1 MASYPSTTLYYET
14 LNRLYQQK
22 FGDHHSCPI
31 VLYSIDYNNIKSNYH
46 HGWDAIPELLKIELE
61 TLMSFKPS
69 CVIIANNTLH
79 KAYDLI
85 KDTLETDIS
94 VLHIIDLA
102 KQYILKMGFKDVLLL
117 GTKFT
122 MEDSFFK
129 QPLMES
135 GINIVVPNENERI
148 KIQEIQ
154 AQVSSGSFQDYHTD
168 YFKDVIN
175 KKYSYLDGFILGCT
189 EIPLIYRGID
199 TEINL
204 IDTLNL
210 QCEEAM
216 TIFDD

>member
-1 MASYPSTTLYYET
+1 
-14 LNRLYQQK
+14 
-22 FGDHHSCPI
+22 
-31 VLYSIDYNNIKSNYH
+31 
-46 HGWDAIPELLKIELE
+46 
-61 TLMSFKPS
+61 
-69 CVIIANNTLH
+69 
-79 KAYDLI
+79 
-85 KDTLETDIS
+85 
-94 VLHIIDLA
+94 
-102 KQYILKMGFKDVLLL
+102 
-117 GTKFT
+117 